1 MKMNSFRCSP
11 TDIFL
16 TYAAISYSKDV
27 RLLQYSSFRLYV
39 LFYTVNRVS
48 YGACDFIWGAFIDKD
63 LINESTIRTRKFRK
77 GQDFYNVF
85 KMWDACRLLQL
96 YSHLRIEKF
105 SNRYVKTLITNFAC
119 DCMAIVI
126 KAEFRSFPLS
136 YHQIKLSA
144 YYRNTPKKN

>member
-1 MKMNSFRCSP
+1 MFAYRH
-11 TDIFL
+11 IFN
-16 TYAAISYSKDV
+16 ICG
-27 RLLQYSSFRLYV
+27 

-63 LINESTIRTRKFRK
+63 LINESTIRTRKFRE
-77 GQDFYNVF
+77 GQDLYNVF

-144 YYRNTPKKN
+144 YYRNTPKKTKFLGYSKRIWNLIKEHLTLPM

>member
-16 TYAAISYSKDV
+16 TYAASIWKVMFNISLEFHFD
-27 RLLQYSSFRLYV
+27 RSFY
-39 LFYTVNRVS
+39 RVS

-63 LINESTIRTRKFRK
+63 LINESTIRTRKFRE
-77 GQDFYNVF
+77 GQDLYNVF

-144 YYRNTPKKN
+144 YYHNTPKKLSF